1 MRDRGYVEGQ
11 NLDLQRR
18 SLEGKAEL
26 GPEVMGDL
34 VRRKVDV
41 IVAGANPSIA
51 AAKRATAT
59 IPIVMV
65 GSVDPLG
72 AGFIASFA
80 RPGGNI
86 TGTTSDAGMEVMGKQ
101 LQLLHEALPHVRR
114 VAYVGTK
121 PDWASERG
129 RSAQAAA
136 RALGLTLV
144 LAENTPG
151 DYTRAF
157 TAIAREHAEA
167 FITSPTGDHFTHR
180 SRLAEAALKNR
191 VPSMSFSVPRKSF
204 FCAWTPAGNP
214 AAAARPPAARR
225 NFRLGSL
232 LLIQRSQVSHDILYL
247 FGREQGL
254 APKRGGHPAQSF
266 GPIVRRHDGRRV
278 QLARIH
284 DALAQLRLGPSRFYC
299 AVCSMGNAVFLA
311 SPPQLRIS
319 GLKTSVFWIGIEP
332 PSRAWRP
339 YTRDLNSPA

>member
-1 MRDRGYVEGQ
+1 MNRRDAIFGLLALGAAPRIAGAQQPGKIYRVGMVLSTSAVATITGPNPAHPVARAFIHEMRALGYVEGQ

-18 SLEGKAEL
+18 SLEGNAEL
-26 GPEVMGDL
+26 GPEVIGDL

-41 IVAGANPSIA
+41 IVAGANPAIA

-65 GSVDPLG
+65 GSVEPLG

-80 RPGGNI
+80 RPGGNV
-86 TGTTSDAGMEVMGKQ
+86 TGFTSDTGPEVMGKQ

-144 LAENTPG
+144 LAEHTPG

-157 TAIAREHAEA
+157 TAIAREHADA
-167 FITSPTGDHFTHR
+167 LITSPSGDHFTHR

-191 VPSMSFSVPRKSF
+191 VPSMMTWSRDSVV
-204 FCAWTPAGNP
+204 AGGLMSY
-214 AAAARPPAARR
+214 AADLGENWQRAAIYA
-225 NFRLGSL
+225 
-232 LLIQRSQVSHDILYL
+232 DKILKGAKPGDL
-247 FGREQGL
+247 PVEQPTKFEL
-254 APKRGGHPAQSF
+254 V
-266 GPIVRRHDGRRV
+266 I
-278 QLARIH
+278 
-284 DALAQLRLGPSRFYC
+284 
-299 AVCSMGNAVFLA
+299 N
-311 SPPQLRIS
+311 
-319 GLKTSVFWIGIEP
+319 LKTAKALGLTIPQTVLL
-332 PSRAWRP
+332 RA
-339 YTRDLNSPA
+339 DEVIQ